1 MYSIDEIMDMLD
13 WNNSAEIQQKGI
25 ELANSVESINV
36 FILPANPRS
45 GINVWDNCAKILS
58 DKPDER
64 LYPYLSQLLEWIE
77 DLNWPGALIILYRL
91 KKYCDVKWLSF
102 NVVIYVKRAVATRR
116 YVWLSNLA
124 ELLDNEKLKAM
135 LPEDIQEILQK
146 YYHFSWD

>member
-25 ELANSVESINV
+25 ELAHSVESINV
-36 FILPANPRS
+36 FVLPANPRS
-45 GINVWDNCAKILS
+45 SKNVWGNCAKILS
-58 DKPDER
+58 DKPDEK
-64 LYPYLSQLLEWIE
+64 LNPYLSQLLEWLE
-77 DLNWPGALIILYRL
+77 DLNWPGASIILDRL
-91 KKYCDVKWLSF
+91 KKYCDVQWLSF
-102 NVVIYVKRAVATRR
+102 ELVIYVKRAVATKSH
-116 YVWLSNLA
+116 VWLSNLA